1 MYIPYVER
9 VSRQLEKVP
18 GGMWRECLVCV
29 SRLCGECLDCV
40 WREHPICV
48 NMCLTCVVSV
58 QNVLRDCLDCGESI
72 QTVYSE
78 CLYCVE
84 SFHTEW
90 SESSNCMFRQF
101 PDCVERIVHTDF
113 GENVQTV

>member
-1 MYIPYVER
+1 M
-9 VSRQLEKVP
+9 
-18 GGMWRECLVCV
+18 CV

-48 NMCLTCVVSV
+48 NMCPTCVVSV
-58 QNVLRDCLDCGESI
+58 QNVLRDCPDCGESI

-90 SESSNCMFRQF
+90 SLPTVFSDSFQTVLREFSTLILERMFRE
-101 PDCVERIVHTDF
+101 CV
-113 GENVQTV
+113 